1 MIVFGTLSKKVQGII
16 RKYSLSK
23 RAVDKAEAINKK
35 CREDLIK
42 EICESK
48 GLTSETI
55 FMGGE
60 EDIVELVIKGAP
72 RSDTSWTGAWKEFDK
87 LFYPL
92 IEKDERLSA
101 EYLRVRRTAEINNKK
116 SPHMRWEIRQK
127 DARENNTI

>member
-1 MIVFGTLSKKVQGII
+1 MQFTTQGAKEVVIKSRGKFI
-16 RKYSLSK
+16 S
-23 RAVDKAEAINKK
+23 RAVDIAEAINKK

-116 SPHMRWEIRQK
+116 SPYMRWEIRQK